1 MCVCVCVCVCVC
13 ACVSVCGGEGGG
25 HCHPCVHMFRAA
37 HLLVNFLKHMLL
49 TTWLRE
55 CMHHALAHTLSTL
68 QPSPKLNLC
77 LRSVPHSSRH
87 FLISLWSAP
96 TQTSEVQATPGN
108 DVSTCVKALSQTTD
122 LRSSLATGF

>member
-1 MCVCVCVCVCVC
+1 MCVRDCVWR
-13 ACVSVCGGEGGG
+13 GGRGALSPLCSHVLCSSSPGKL
-25 HCHPCVHMFRAA
+25 F
-37 HLLVNFLKHMLL
+37 K
-49 TTWLRE
+49 T
-55 CMHHALAHTLSTL
+55 HASCNLAQRMYAHTLSTL
-68 QPSPKLNLC
+68 QPSPKLNLS

-122 LRSSLATGF
+122 LRCSLATGF